1 MSEIDRYLPFGLT
14 SDSLLVLL
22 LGVAA
27 FLVVVAIWFGLIE
40 RDPMHSRA
48 RRVAERRDQ
57 LKRELLTPES
67 RQRRRKESMTF
78 MRRVVSTLQLMQNQQ
93 VSKLRD
99 RLAQAGYRSQDAVII
114 FLFFKAVTPFAFG
127 LLSFLA
133 FYVLRLGDFEPTIN
147 LLFVCGAC
155 LLGFIAPDL
164 TVSNNTTKRQQR
176 LAKSLP
182 DGLDLLV
189 ICAESGLSLD
199 AGLERVSREISNASP
214 ELAEELQLTSVEL
227 GFLPERRQA
236 LLNLNR
242 RTNLSAIRGV
252 VNTLV
257 QTEKYGTPLSQSLRV
272 LANEFRDQR
281 LLRAEEKAARL
292 PATLTVPMI
301 VFILPVLFIVLVGPA
316 IISVMD
322 NMIS

>member
-1 MSEIDRYLPFGLT
+1 MNALNEMLPIGFT
-14 SDSLLVLL
+14 ADNLLITLL
-22 LGVAA
+22 SAMA
-27 FLVVVAIWFGLIE
+27 FTTVMAIWFGLIE
-40 RDPMHSRA
+40 RHPMELRA
-48 RRVAERRDQ
+48 LRVAKRRSE
-57 LKRELLTPES
+57 LKAGFLKSTNQSSRRTES
-67 RQRRRKESMTF
+67 LSIIK
-78 MRRVVSTLQLMQNQQ
+78 RVVKTLKLMQNQQ
-93 VSKLRD
+93 ADKLQD
-99 RLAQAGYRSQDAVII
+99 RLAQAGYRSRDAVII
-114 FLFFKAVTPFAFG
+114 FFFFKIITPIGFAITAFAALYLFKIGSFTPAVNIAIICGTCILG
-127 LLSFLA
+127 LM
-133 FYVLRLGDFEPTIN
+133 
-147 LLFVCGAC
+147 
-155 LLGFIAPDL
+155 APDL
-164 TVSNNTTKRQQR
+164 YITNATAKRQIL

-189 ICAESGLSLD
+189 ICAELGLSLD
-199 AGLERVSREISNASP
+199 AGLERVAKEIGSASS
-214 ELAEELQLTSVEL
+214 ELSEELQLTSIEL

-301 VFILPVLFIVLVGPA
+301 IFILPVLFIVLIGPA

-322 NMIS
+322 NLS

>member
-1 MSEIDRYLPFGLT
+1 MSALDVYLPFGLT
-14 SDSLLVLL
+14 SDSLLVFLL
-22 LGVAA
+22 AILA
-27 FLVVVAIWFGLIE
+27 FTVVIAIWFGLIE
-40 RDPMHSRA
+40 RNPLESRA
-48 RRVAERRDQ
+48 KIIASRRHELKTQLLANRPRSSRRV
-57 LKRELLTPES
+57 ES
-67 RQRRRKESMTF
+67 LGI
-78 MRRVVSTLQLMQNQQ
+78 MRRVVNLLRLMQDQQ

-99 RLAQAGYRSQDAVII
+99 RLAQAGYRSQDAII
-114 FLFFKAVTPFAFG
+114 TFVFFKAMMPVTFG
-127 LLSFLA
+127 IASFVT
-133 FYVLRLGDFEPTIN
+133 FYILRVGDFQPVIN
-147 LLFVCGAC
+147 LLSVCGAC
-155 LLGFIAPDL
+155 LFGFLAPDL
-164 TVSNNTTKRQQR
+164 YVSNTTTKRQQQ
-176 LAKSLP
+176 LARALP

-199 AGLERVSREISNASP
+199 AGLERVSREIGNASP

-227 GFLPERRQA
+227 GFLPERRHA

-301 VFILPVLFIVLVGPA
+301 VFILPVLFIVLIGPA
-316 IISVMD
+316 VISVMD

>member
-1 MSEIDRYLPFGLT
+1 MSAVNDLLPFGLT
-14 SDSLLVLL
+14 ADGLLVLL
-22 LGVAA
+22 LSAMA
-27 FLVVVAIWFGLIE
+27 FVVVVAIWFGLVE
-40 RDPMHSRA
+40 KHPMEQRA
-48 RRVAERRDQ
+48 KRV
-57 LKRELLTPES
+57 T
-67 RQRRRKESMTF
+67 QRRNELKAGLLNTKNMTSRRTESLGL
-78 MRRVVSTLQLMQNQQ
+78 MRQVVDTLSLMKSQQ
-93 VSKLRD
+93 ADKLQD
-99 RLAQAGYRSQDAVII
+99 RLAQAGFRSRDAVIV
-114 FLFFKAVTPFAFG
+114 FLFFKAVMPICFG
-127 LLSFLA
+127 ILA
-133 FYVLRLGDFEPTIN
+133 FVWLYLFKVGGFSPAVN
-147 LLFVCGAC
+147 LLIVCGAC
-155 LLGFIAPDL
+155 LFGFLAPDIY
-164 TVSNNTTKRQQR
+164 VSNATTKRQLE
-176 LAKSLP
+176 LARSLP

-199 AGLERVSREISNASP
+199 AGLERVAKEIDGASP

-227 GFLPERRQA
+227 GFLPERRHA

-242 RTNLSAIRGV
+242 RTNLGAIRGV

-301 VFILPVLFIVLVGPA
+301 VFILPVLFIVLIGPA

>member
-1 MSEIDRYLPFGLT
+1 MSALNEMLPFGLT
-14 SDSLLVLL
+14 ADNLLVVLL
-22 LGVAA
+22 SAMA
-27 FLVVVAIWFGLIE
+27 FTTIMAIWYGLVE
-40 RDPMHSRA
+40 RHPMEA
-48 RRVAERRDQ
+48 RTQRVA
-57 LKRELLTPES
+57 
-67 RQRRRKESMTF
+67 QRRNELKAGFLKSASHRSRRTES
-78 MRRVVSTLQLMQNQQ
+78 VSAIKRIVKFLKLAQNQQ
-93 VSKLRD
+93 VDKIQD
-99 RLAQAGYRSQDAVII
+99 RLAQAGFRSRDAVVI
-114 FLFFKAVTPFAFG
+114 FLFFKIVAPIGFGIAAFITFYLLKFGNFSPAINMLAVVSACIGG
-127 LLSFLA
+127 LLA
-133 FYVLRLGDFEPTIN
+133 PN
-147 LLFVCGAC
+147 LYL
-155 LLGFIAPDL
+155 
-164 TVSNNTTKRQQR
+164 SNATTKRQLTISR
-176 LAKSLP
+176 SLP
-182 DGLDLLV
+182 DALDLLV

-199 AGLERVSREISNASP
+199 AGLERVAKEIGNAGP

-281 LLRAEEKAARL
+281 LLKAEEKAARL

-301 VFILPVLFIVLVGPA
+301 VFILPVLFIVLIGPA

-322 NMIS
+322 NLS

>member
-1 MSEIDRYLPFGLT
+1 MNELNDYLPFGLT

-22 LGVAA
+22 LTVMA
-27 FLVVVAIWFGLIE
+27 FTVVVAIWFGLIE
-40 RDPMHSRA
+40 RDPLASRA
-48 RRVAERRDQ
+48 RSISSRKDELRSQLVANKARSSRRA
-57 LKRELLTPES
+57 ES
-67 RQRRRKESMTF
+67 VGF
-78 MRRVVSTLQLMQNQQ
+78 MKRVVNLLQLMQDQQ

-99 RLAQAGYRSQDAVII
+99 RLAQAGYRSQDAII
-114 FLFFKAVTPFAFG
+114 MFVFFKALMPVAFG
-127 LLSFLA
+127 IISFVLFYILKVGDLQPALNLLS
-133 FYVLRLGDFEPTIN
+133 
-147 LLFVCGAC
+147 VCGAC
-155 LLGFIAPDL
+155 LFGFLAPDL
-164 TVSNNTTKRQQR
+164 YVSNTTTKRQQL
-176 LAKSLP
+176 LAKALP

-199 AGLERVSREISNASP
+199 AGLERVAREIGNASP
-214 ELAEELQLTSVEL
+214 ALAEELQLTSVEL
-227 GFLPERRQA
+227 GFLPERRHA
-236 LLNLNR
+236 LQNLNR

-272 LANEFRDQR
+272 LANEFREQR

-301 VFILPVLFIVLVGPA
+301 VFILPVLFIVLIGPA
-316 IISVMD
+316 VISVMD

>member
-1 MSEIDRYLPFGLT
+1 MSALDEYLPFGLT

-22 LGVAA
+22 LGLLA
-27 FLVVVAIWFGLIE
+27 FTVVIAIWFVLVE
-40 RDPMHSRA
+40 RDPLENRA
-48 RRVAERRDQ
+48 RHIASRRNELKTKLLSGKPRSNRRAE
-57 LKRELLTPES
+57 S
-67 RQRRRKESMTF
+67 VGF
-78 MRRVVSTLQLMQNQQ
+78 MKRVVDVLKLMQDQQ
-93 VSKLRD
+93 ASKLRD
-99 RLAQAGYRSQDAVII
+99 RLAQAGCRSQDAIVI
-114 FLFFKAVTPFAFG
+114 FVFFKAVMPVACG
-127 LLSFLA
+127 VISFLL
-133 FYVLRLGDFEPTIN
+133 FYVLKVGNFEPAIN
-147 LLFVCGAC
+147 LLSVCGAC
-155 LLGFIAPDL
+155 LFGFVAPDL
-164 TVSNNTTKRQQR
+164 YVSNTTTKRQQR
-176 LAKSLP
+176 LAKALP

-199 AGLERVSREISNASP
+199 VGLERVSREIGNASP

-227 GFLPERRQA
+227 GFLPERRHA

-242 RTNLSAIRGV
+242 RTNLGAIRGV

-301 VFILPVLFIVLVGPA
+301 VFILPVLFIVLIGPA

>member
-1 MSEIDRYLPFGLT
+1 MSDLDRYLPFGLT
-14 SDSLLVLL
+14 SDTLLVLL
-22 LGVAA
+22 LAIAA
-27 FLVVVAIWFGLIE
+27 FLVVIAIWFGLIE
-40 RDPMHSRA
+40 RDPMYGRA
-48 RRVAERRDQ
+48 RRVAARRDE
-57 LKRELLTPES
+57 LKKELLTPQNRQS
-67 RQRRRKESMTF
+67 RRAESMTF
-78 MRRVVSTLQLMQNQQ
+78 MRRVVSTLQLMQDQQ
-93 VSKLRD
+93 ASKLRD

-114 FLFFKAVTPFAFG
+114 FLFFKAVMPFA
-127 LLSFLA
+127 LALVSFFA
-133 FYVLRLGDFEPTIN
+133 FYILKIGGFESAIN
-147 LLFVCGAC
+147 LLIVCCSFVI
-155 LLGFIAPDL
+155 GFILPDL
-164 TVSNNTTKRQQR
+164 AISNNTTKRQQR

-301 VFILPVLFIVLVGPA
+301 VFILPVLFIVLIGPA